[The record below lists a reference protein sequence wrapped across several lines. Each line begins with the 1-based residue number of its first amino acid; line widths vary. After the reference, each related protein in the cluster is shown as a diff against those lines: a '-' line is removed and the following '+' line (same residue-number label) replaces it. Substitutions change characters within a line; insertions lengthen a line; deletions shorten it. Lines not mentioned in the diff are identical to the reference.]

1 MGDEGC
7 FVVLLKVVQQTA
19 PLLTLRAL
27 NQTPAGFHFTSDKR
41 REKFRPTATT
51 CACSRCEVFAWSSAV
66 SGDLCLLLVN
76 NKTAHLEN
84 HEVSGDESEW
94 RQWKLVTKFM
104 VEEVQF
110 RSVQFSIR
118 KVAPSTS
125 TTTTTRFCFCTRGG
139 EHCRNCGGVF
149 VAVCV
154 DCLPPKKESAH
165 WCKKS
170 AHRRSGK
177 GCGRGCLYGGTQ
189 KKYGGGYTH

>member
-1 MGDEGC
+1 M
-7 FVVLLKVVQQTA
+7 
-19 PLLTLRAL
+19 
-27 NQTPAGFHFTSDKR
+27 
-41 REKFRPTATT
+41 
-51 CACSRCEVFAWSSAV
+51 
-66 SGDLCLLLVN
+66 SGVPETDV
-76 NKTAHLEN
+76 TV
-84 HEVSGDESEW
+84 EVSHQVYGGGS
-94 RQWKLVTKFM
+94 
-104 VEEVQF
+104 
-110 RSVQFSIR
+110 SVQVSSVQYQ

-154 DCLPPKKESAH
+154 DCLSPKKENAH